1 MIVISLFSRLQV
13 QHKGSEHINVYENL
27 TSYYIGKVHLTGEE
41 KWRGGDGGG
50 GRIKKILINK
60 TLSCMQTS
68 KN

>member
-41 KWRGGDGGG
+41 KWGGG
-50 GRIKKILINK
+50 TGEEEG
-60 TLSCMQTS
+60 
-68 KN
+68 